1 MAIYR
6 LLQRHVFEPDDVHL
20 LALVYEDVLKA
31 LGLVDRNDPATELIA
46 KRLIEVAKAGERD
59 PQCLKDLTIEVVQ
72 KEACSG
78 F

>member
-6 LLQRHVFEPDDVHL
+6 LLQRHVFEPDDVRML
-20 LALVYEDVLKA
+20 GLVYEDVLKA

-59 PQCLKDLTIEVVQ
+59 PQFLKDLTIEVVQ
-72 KEACSG
+72 KEACSE